1 MIPQFKKNYKIMGQ
15 NGHKMIIHTIMTIT
29 IKIPKQEESIFEI
42 QHEIFT
48 VIINNE
54 WLVTN
59 FVSTR
64 TSTAFLVEL
73 ISS

>member
-1 MIPQFKKNYKIMGQ
+1 MGQ

-42 QHEIFT
+42 KHEIFT

-54 WLVTN
+54 WLVISV
-59 FVSTR
+59 VSTQNKN
-64 TSTAFLVEL
+64 SVSNWAGFF
-73 ISS
+73 